1 MKRLAVALAAIVALV
16 LPSAAPAAVWN
27 IDPAHTNVAFK
38 IRHLTIA
45 NVKGTFAK
53 FSGTVDIDDQDI
65 TKSRIDVTIDTASI
79 GTNVQKRDDHLRSAD
94 FFDVATYPTMTFVSR
109 KIVSAG
115 QDKLTVTGELTLRG
129 VTREV
134 VLDVEGLSPEV
145 KDPWGGVRR
154 GASASARINRKDFGV
169 SWNEVLE
176 GGGLAVGEDVAISLE
191 VELVKDQKK

>member
-1 MKRLAVALAAIVALV
+1 MERLAVAAVAIVALL
-16 LPSAAPAAVWN
+16 LPSTAPAAVWN
-27 IDPAHTNVAFK
+27 IDPAHTSVAFK
-38 IRHLTIA
+38 IRHLTIS
-45 NVKGTFAK
+45 NVKGNFAK
-53 FSGTVDIDDQDI
+53 FSGTVDIDDRDI

-109 KIVSAG
+109 KIVPAG

-134 VLDVEGLSPEV
+134 VLDVEGLSQEV